1 MEDRSVLL
9 QIDSRGAAT
18 ITLNRPDVH
27 NCFDEA
33 MVAGLRRAVHDIAEH
48 DDVRVASLVSRGP
61 TFSAGADL
69 NWMREVADQSEA
81 DNQEDARQ
89 LGSMLNGLAHLAVP
103 TVALVQ
109 GNAYGGGIG
118 LIAACDMVVA
128 VKDCVFAFTEV
139 NLGLIPAVIS
149 PFVVAA
155 IGARQARRY
164 FITGEK
170 FDTYH
175 AQGMGLIHE
184 MVPTQGALVAQGEYI
199 VDQILQS
206 EPGAVSQA
214 KALIA
219 DVGNRPIDVALI
231 DDVAHRIA
239 ARRATDEGK
248 EGVSAF
254 LERRKPN
261 WID

>member
-1 MEDRSVLL
+1 MQDRSVLL
-9 QIDSRGAAT
+9 QIDSGGAAT

-27 NCFDEA
+27 NCFDDS
-33 MVAGLRRAVHDIAEH
+33 MVEGLARAVHDIAEH
-48 DDVRVASLVSRGP
+48 EGLRVATLASRGP

-69 NWMREVADQSEA
+69 NWMRKVAEQSEA
-81 DNQEDARQ
+81 DNCGNARH
-89 LGSMLNGLAHLAVP
+89 LGNMLSGLAQLPMP

-164 FITGEK
+164 FMTGEK

-175 AQGMGLIHE
+175 AQRMGLIHE
-184 MVPTQGALVAQGEYI
+184 MVPTQGALMAQGEYI

-206 EPGAVSQA
+206 APGAVA
-214 KALIA
+214 KAKTLIA
-219 DVGNRPIDVALI
+219 DISNKPIDAPLM
-231 DDVAHRIA
+231 DDLARRIA

-254 LERRKPN
+254 LERRKPD

>member
-1 MEDRSVLL
+1 MKDRSVLL
-9 QIDSRGAAT
+9 QIDSRGSAT

-27 NCFDEA
+27 NCFDDT
-33 MVAGLRRAVHDIAEH
+33 MVAGLERAIHDVVEH
-48 DDVRVASLVSRGP
+48 EDVRVTTLVSRGP

-81 DNQEDARQ
+81 ANREDARQ
-89 LGSMLNGLAHLAVP
+89 LGAMLNGLAQLPMP

-118 LIAACDMVVA
+118 LIAACDIVVA

-139 NLGLIPAVIS
+139 NLGLTPSMIS

-164 FITGEK
+164 FVTGEK

-175 AQGMGLIHE
+175 AQRMGLIHE
-184 MVPTQGALVAQGEYI
+184 MVPTQGALTAQGEYM

-206 EPGAVSQA
+206 APGAVSKA
-214 KALIA
+214 KTLIA
-219 DVGNRPIDVALI
+219 DIVNKPVDKALME
-231 DDVAHRIA
+231 DLARRIA

-248 EGVSAF
+248 EGMSAF
-254 LERRKPN
+254 LERRKPD

>member
-1 MEDRSVLL
+1 MKDRSVLL

-27 NCFDEA
+27 NCFDES
-33 MVAGLRRAVHDIAEH
+33 MVAGLERAIQDIAEH
-48 DDVRVASLVSRGP
+48 DDVRVATLVSRGP

-69 NWMREVADQSEA
+69 NWMREVADKSEA
-81 DNQEDARQ
+81 DNQDDARH
-89 LGSMLNGLAHLAVP
+89 LGAMLSGLAHLPVP

-109 GNAYGGGIG
+109 GSAYGGGIG
-118 LIAACDMVVA
+118 LIAACDIVVA
-128 VKDCVFAFTEV
+128 IKDCVFAFTEV

-149 PFVVAA
+149 PFVIAA

-175 AQGMGLIHE
+175 AQRMGLIHE

-199 VDQILQS
+199 VEQILQS
-206 EPGAVSQA
+206 APGAVSRA
-214 KALIA
+214 KTLIA
-219 DVGNRPIDVALI
+219 DITGKPIDAPLME
-231 DDVAHRIA
+231 DLARRIA
-239 ARRATDEGK
+239 ARRSEREGK

-254 LERRKPN
+254 LERRKPD